1 MDDLF
6 IKQGSTPCGA
16 RPDGL
21 CSTSVDRQARI
32 RGPRDAS
39 LTRWRRLRAQAR
51 PPALTPSH
59 RRRRSLASAWQFD
72 RPGIRRIRTLMS
84 RVPDQTGSE
93 QAESAPSQARP
104 LPPRPT
110 RPASGLR
117 KFFRE
122 TWPQIN
128 PRCMPCRCRRRHRP
142 PRADCKPGLKPG
154 QVPACCQ
161 GCSPTKPDRGQEV

>member
-21 CSTSVDRQARI
+21 CSNSVDRQARI

-59 RRRRSLASAWQFD
+59 RRRRSLASAGNSTGRVSD
-72 RPGIRRIRTLMS
+72 GLYLDEPRTRPNRIRTG
-84 RVPDQTGSE
+84 RIR
-93 QAESAPSQARP
+93 PSQARP